1 MSRALVKLVP
11 RPPKELA
18 SLFVDPPLV
27 GEESREDYEKLFS
40 ALAAAAKP
48 ADAIAWIYCRDFTDL
63 TWEIRRE
70 RWLKHQVIEAARC
83 AVVRRCRMPSG
94 LLLSGRLPMFGEVP
108 VETDTDAAADA
119 ANTHRREVESVNR
132 EMKKWINDPQARR
145 RIDKELASE
154 GYDASYILREALT
167 DCASDIDAIDKRIS
181 FYESRRNGILR
192 EIDRHSESMARRLDK
207 ASSDI
212 IDGEFT
218 EAAE

>member
-1 MSRALVKLVP
+1 MSRALVKLTP

-18 SLFVDPPLV
+18 RLFADPPLV
-27 GEESREDYEKLFS
+27 GEESREDYENLFS

-48 ADAIAWIYCRDFTDL
+48 ADAIAWIYLRDFTDL

-70 RWLKHQVIEAARC
+70 RWLKHRTIEDSRQ
-83 AVVRRCRMPSG
+83 AVVKQLLMPISPLTG
-94 LLLSGRLPMFGEVP
+94 LFDA
-108 VETDTDAAADA
+108 VETDERAYR
-119 ANTHRREVESVNR
+119 NEVERVYK
-132 EMKKWINDPQARR
+132 EMKQWETDLRARR

-154 GYDASYILREALT
+154 GYDATYILTTALT
-167 DCASDIDAIDKRIS
+167 SSASDIDAIDKRIS
-181 FYESRRNGILR
+181 LYEYRRNAILR